1 VRPLYDGQY
10 FAAERTPPADAS
22 GLAPPAAA
30 EQAAQAEQGGARL
43 EGGRSAGDEISGIKL
58 EGGRSAGAGR
68 SADALEEECNLG
80 LAEEVQRRFC
90 LALEPLL
97 ALPGGDN

>member
-1 VRPLYDGQY
+1 MG
-10 FAAERTPPADAS
+10 DAH
-22 GLAPPAAA
+22 
-30 EQAAQAEQGGARL
+30 L
-43 EGGRSAGDEISGIKL
+43 EGGRSAGDISRIQL
-58 EGGRSAGAGR
+58 DGGRSAGDRRPAE
-68 SADALEEECNLG
+68 LEEDCSLG